1 MRQTFKCIFL
11 FLSFFIVACENEDI
25 PVTPSKSEQTVLM
38 YLPWANNL
46 LPFFE
51 TNISDM
57 ESVVAR
63 NILQNERIIVFL
75 STTATKASLFELK
88 YEKGKC
94 VRIPLKEY
102 DNPAFT
108 TVNGIAGIL
117 NDAKSF
123 APARRYAMTIGCH
136 GMGWIPVSSPASRS
150 IGEKEYWEYEGVPL
164 TRYFGGTE
172 KEYQTDIST
181 LAEGIA
187 QAGIKMEYILFD
199 DCYMSSI
206 EVAYDLKEVA
216 DYLIACPTEIMA
228 YGMPYAEIGP
238 YLFGDVDYENIS
250 NAFLR
255 FYKSYSDMPCG
266 TIGITFCPELDN
278 LASVMK
284 KVNDRFA
291 LDTHINYQ
299 IQRMDGYS
307 PVRFFDFGD
316 YVSKLCKDPELM
328 AEFEAQFE
336 RTVPGKYKKHTEYYY
351 YSMSMGKVK
360 VNTYSGI
367 TTSESSVSSSTQS
380 ITETSWYKAT
390 H

>member
-25 PVTPSKSEQTVLM
+25 PVTPSKVEQTVLM

-187 QAGIKMEYILFD
+187 QADIKMEYILFD

-250 NAFLR
+250 NAFLH

-351 YSMSMGKVK
+351 SMSMGKVK
-360 VNTYSGI
+360 INTYSGI

>member
-1 MRQTFKCIFL
+1 MCIR
-11 FLSFFIVACENEDI
+11 D
-25 PVTPSKSEQTVLM
+25 
-38 YLPWANNL
+38 
-46 LPFFE
+46 
-51 TNISDM
+51 
-57 ESVVAR
+57 R

-108 TVNGIAGIL
+108 TVNGIAGVL

-181 LAEGIA
+181 LSEGIA

-228 YGMPYAEIGP
+228 YGMPLSLI
-238 YLFGDVDYENIS
+238 
-250 NAFLR
+250 
-255 FYKSYSDMPCG
+255 
-266 TIGITFCPELDN
+266 
-278 LASVMK
+278 
-284 KVNDRFA
+284 
-291 LDTHINYQ
+291 HI
-299 IQRMDGYS
+299 
-307 PVRFFDFGD
+307 
-316 YVSKLCKDPELM
+316 
-328 AEFEAQFE
+328 
-336 RTVPGKYKKHTEYYY
+336 
-351 YSMSMGKVK
+351 
-360 VNTYSGI
+360 
-367 TTSESSVSSSTQS
+367 
-380 ITETSWYKAT
+380 
-390 H
+390 